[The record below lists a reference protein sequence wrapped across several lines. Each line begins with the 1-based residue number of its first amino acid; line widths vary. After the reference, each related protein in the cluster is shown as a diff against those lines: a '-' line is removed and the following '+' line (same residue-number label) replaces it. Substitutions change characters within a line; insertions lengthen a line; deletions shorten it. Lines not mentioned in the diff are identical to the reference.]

1 MTRALLVLFAVAGG
15 AAVGSLY
22 YTQPLLAVI
31 AADLQVSEASVGLL
45 VTASQIGY
53 ALGILFIVPLG
64 DFRDRRRLVP
74 LMMLLSAVALAASS
88 IAPNFVVLAIC
99 LTAVGV
105 TTVSGQ
111 VLAPL
116 AGDLSDDATRGKN
129 VGIVVSG
136 LITGILV
143 ARVFSGV
150 IADIGGWRVVFVVAA
165 AIAVILTVLLYRSI
179 PRLTPKA
186 SGLSYAGVLR
196 SVLSLVR
203 RERTLQVSMLLGATG
218 FGLFTM
224 FWTALTLLLSSPP
237 YGYST
242 SVIGLFGLAGLVG
255 AIAAQSAGRVHDRGW
270 SVGGTGAAWLL
281 ILLSWPLL
289 GFGRHSLL
297 VVLAA
302 IVLLDVGIQS
312 QHILNQSR
320 IFQLSPDARS
330 RVNTAYI
337 TGNFVGGTVGS
348 LAATLLWSFGGWSA
362 VSGAGAALS
371 AVALVLWA
379 VARNGSLRH
388 RPASPSTMDTFLKVG
403 D

>member
-1 MTRALLVLFAVAGG
+1 
-15 AAVGSLY
+15 
-22 YTQPLLAVI
+22 
-31 AADLQVSEASVGLL
+31 
-45 VTASQIGY
+45 
-53 ALGILFIVPLG
+53 
-64 DFRDRRRLVP
+64 
-74 LMMLLSAVALAASS
+74 
-88 IAPNFVVLAIC
+88 
-99 LTAVGV
+99 
-105 TTVSGQ
+105 VSGQ

>member
-45 VTASQIGY
+45 VTATQIGY

-150 IADIGGWRVVFVVAA
+150 IADIGGWRVVFVVAS

-224 FWTALTLLLSSPP
+224 FWTALTFLLSSPP

-362 VSGAGAALS
+362 ISGAGAALS

-379 VARNGSLRH
+379 LARNGSLRP
-388 RPASPSTMDTFLKVG
+388 RPASLSTMDTFLKVG